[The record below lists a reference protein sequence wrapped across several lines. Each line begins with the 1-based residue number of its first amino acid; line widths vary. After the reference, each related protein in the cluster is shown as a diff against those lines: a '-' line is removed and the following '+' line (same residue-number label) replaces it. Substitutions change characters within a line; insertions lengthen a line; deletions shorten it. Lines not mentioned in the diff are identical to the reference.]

1 MNRALRRVSLIC
13 LVLFVLLLVNVNY
26 VQGFEAS
33 SLATKPGNG
42 RTFSATL
49 QFQRGSIVTADQ
61 KVVAYSK
68 MNKDFGEYQRH
79 YPLGKTYAPV
89 TGYDTLY
96 SQTGIEQ
103 AENKDLAGTD
113 PALEVHNLIDL
124 ISGKPKKG
132 ATVELTVN
140 SVAQQ
145 AAWNA
150 LKASGRESG
159 VVAINPR
166 TGGILALASYP
177 TFDPNMLATLDGKKL
192 IKNDKELLADP
203 AHPLINNAIST
214 TFPPGSTFKI
224 VTSSTAFQT
233 GKVANENTP
242 VFAPTKLILPDT
254 STPLINDDGGACNN
268 GGNPTGNGKVPLI
281 YAFTV
286 SCNTVF
292 GALGERL
299 GGPAL
304 RTEAGKYNFNNPN
317 LALAPGMQVAQ
328 SNFPLPNGPAQTA
341 GSAIGQESVTVTP
354 LQEAMLAATVA
365 NNGVLM
371 KPYLVQKVTA
381 PDLSA
386 VATTTPTPLSTPV
399 TPTQAAHLQAMM
411 TSVVQNPLGTAHA
424 TAGTQVTGGIEIAGK
439 TGTAQ
444 NGINNSGLDDAVFTC
459 YAPTTNPQIAVGVV
473 VKGGGFGADAAA
485 PIAVAIIKAY
495 LSSQQGKG

>member
-42 RTFSATL
+42 RTFSASL

-61 KVVAYSK
+61 KIVAYSK
-68 MNKDFGEYQRH
+68 MNKNFGEYQRH
-79 YPLGKTYAPV
+79 YSFGKMYAPV

-150 LKASGRESG
+150 LKASGRQSG

-166 TGGILALASYP
+166 TGAILALASYP
-177 TFDPNMLATLDGKKL
+177 SFDPNMLATLDGKKL
-192 IKNDKELLADP
+192 IKNDKRLLADP

-233 GKVANENTP
+233 GKVADENTQVP
-242 VFAPTKLILPDT
+242 APTRLALPG
-254 STPLINDDGGACNN
+254 STTQLINDNGSAC
-268 GGNPTGNGKVPLI
+268 GNGRVSLL

-286 SCNTVF
+286 SCNTAF
-292 GALGERL
+292 GDLGL
-299 GGPAL
+299 HLSGSAL
-304 RTEAGKYNFNNPN
+304 RAQANKFNFNNPN
-317 LALAPGMQVAQ
+317 QTLAPGMQVAQ
-328 SNFPLPNGPAQTA
+328 SHLPLYTDPAQRA
-341 GSAIGQESVTVTP
+341 GGAIGQESDTVTP
-354 LQEAMLAATVA
+354 LQEAMMSATVA
-365 NNGVLM
+365 NDGVLM

-386 VATTTPTPLSTPV
+386 VQTATPSTLSTAV
-399 TPTQAAHLQAMM
+399 TPTQAAHLQTMM
-411 TSVVQNPLGTAHA
+411 TSVVQNPAGTAHA

-444 NGINNSGLDDAVFTC
+444 NGINNSGLDDAVFTG
-459 YAPTTNPQIAVGVV
+459 YAPTTNPEIAVGVV

-485 PIAVAIIKAY
+485 PIAVAIIRAY
-495 LSSQQGKG
+495 LNSQGKG